1 MRELITEAVVLGI
14 RPHKENDR
22 LIDFLTNASGRI
34 EALAVSGRKTASKL
48 SPHCIFGSFVL
59 ARLVLKNRITI
70 ADSLTIVSLPENLTF
85 RSRTLLILK
94 VIRALIPF
102 NARDPRIWAEIS
114 AIFG

>member
-48 SPHCIFGSFVL
+48 SPHCVFGSFVL

-70 ADSLTIVSLPENLTF
+70 ADSLTKEAPLLAFPLTQQSPKGK
-85 RSRTLLILK
+85 RK
-94 VIRALIPF
+94 VI
-102 NARDPRIWAEIS
+102 
-114 AIFG
+114 